1 MFSGHP
7 NPTRFDPIQD
17 KMIDT
22 HFDPRPVLTPPMLP
36 PLLGMQNVHGR
47 VTGFIVTNFPVSEFA
62 KPLSRH

>member
-47 VTGFIVTNFPVSEFA
+47 VTGFIV
-62 KPLSRH
+62 H